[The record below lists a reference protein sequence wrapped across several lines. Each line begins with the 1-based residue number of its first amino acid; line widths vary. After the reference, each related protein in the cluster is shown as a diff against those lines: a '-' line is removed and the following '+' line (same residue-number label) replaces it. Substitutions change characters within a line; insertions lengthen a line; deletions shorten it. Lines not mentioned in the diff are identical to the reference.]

1 MYRPFVFQNANK
13 LDSTC
18 CGMIAH
24 RMSWFISEHQRACAG
39 IKFFKDAEAAHG
51 VSIQVNAVQFHPVC
65 SECALASSFELAVS
79 ASHSPPLQVDNEYTD
94 SNRSEG
100 LFLDFSRMSL
110 NVAGKKL
117 STSMVIPPPPPLL
130 SLNFLHVTRRLPLP
144 K

>member
-1 MYRPFVFQNANK
+1 
-13 LDSTC
+13 
-18 CGMIAH
+18 
-24 RMSWFISEHQRACAG
+24 
-39 IKFFKDAEAAHG
+39 

-117 STSMVIPPPPPLL
+117 STSMVIPPPPPTPFIELPPRYSPVAL
-130 SLNFLHVTRRLPLP
+130 TKIIRFSRLPPHLQQLSCRMPPLP
-144 K
+144 PAISRTTSPPTCLASERP